1 MDKIIIN
8 IKSIFPFKSGA
19 HGPRRGKE
27 MKELESIENGFIS
40 FNEGKISGIGLME
53 EINLNGLAGTAEVID
68 ARGQF
73 ALPCFVDSHTH
84 VVFAEPRHT
93 EFVDRIKGLTYEEIA
108 LRGGGILNSAKKLQE
123 SSEEKLYLD
132 AMARLEELMVLG
144 TGSIEIKTSSNE
156 QSAIE
161 LDSNS
166 EDVLTR
172 HLLKLSEVED
182 QFRQL
187 TNKFEE
193 INFKL
198 DKLSNRL
205 SKIQADN
212 QIRFQ
217 DIETVMSSGEVTT
230 KLTSKPKVETNEVLP
245 GSSQP
250 QDLGSIS
257 YKDTETSET
266 SQKIESVDTTA
277 SVVTET
283 FQAEEKILPQ
293 DLTPKKQ
300 YEFATSFLKVGDYST
315 AERAFREFVLS
326 NSEHELAGSAQY
338 WYAETFRIRQLYT
351 DAASAYLEGYQ
362 KYPKGNKAP
371 INLLKLGVSMV
382 QIGEKDQGCKM
393 INGVQLQYPKAN
405 QSVIQKAKYESKKF
419 ECIKEDS

>member
-1 MDKIIIN
+1 MKFTYKLIISKLLFIFSIGFLNFSYADNHN
-8 IKSIFPFKSGA
+8 IYETLENIQNDLKTLERAVYS
-19 HGPRRGKE
+19 
-27 MKELESIENGFIS
+27 ESIEANKS
-40 FNEGKISGIGLME
+40 TNE
-53 EINLNGLAGTAEVID
+53 NLDV
-68 ARGQF
+68 
-73 ALPCFVDSHTH
+73 
-84 VVFAEPRHT
+84 
-93 EFVDRIKGLTYEEIA
+93 
-108 LRGGGILNSAKKLQE
+108 
-123 SSEEKLYLD
+123 
-132 AMARLEELMVLG
+132 
-144 TGSIEIKTSSNE
+144 
-156 QSAIE
+156 E

-172 HLLKLSEVED
+172 HLLKLSEVEN
-182 QFRQL
+182 QFREL

-217 DIETVMSSGEVTT
+217 DLEESISSSEITQ
-230 KLTSKPKVETNEVLP
+230 KLTSKQKTNSNEVLP

-257 YKDTETSET
+257 YKDTETNET
-266 SQKIESVDTTA
+266 TQQIQSVDTTG

-293 DLTPKKQ
+293 DLTPKEQ
-300 YEFATSFLKVGDYST
+300 YELATSFLKVGDYST

-326 NSEHELAGSAQY
+326 NGEHELAGSAQY

-393 INGVQLQYPKAN
+393 INGVEKQYPKAN

-419 ECIKEDS
+419 ECNKEDS

>member
-1 MDKIIIN
+1 MRFTSKLIILILFYLSFLQNSFSDNHN
-8 IKSIFPFKSGA
+8 IYETLEIIKNDLKTLERAVYSGSI
-19 HGPRRGKE
+19 
-27 MKELESIENGFIS
+27 
-40 FNEGKISGIGLME
+40 KIS
-53 EINLNGLAGTAEVID
+53 T
-68 ARGQF
+68 
-73 ALPCFVDSHTH
+73 S
-84 VVFAEPRHT
+84 
-93 EFVDRIKGLTYEEIA
+93 
-108 LRGGGILNSAKKLQE
+108 
-123 SSEEKLYLD
+123 SSEQ
-132 AMARLEELMVLG
+132 
-144 TGSIEIKTSSNE
+144 SN
-156 QSAIE
+156 IE

-212 QIRFQ
+212 QIRFE
-217 DIETVMSSGEVTT
+217 DIESAINSGESITQ
-230 KLTSKPKVETNEVLP
+230 LSSKPKTDKTNSEILP

-266 SQKIESVDTTA
+266 SQQIQSVDTTA
-277 SVVTET
+277 TVVTET

-293 DLTPKKQ
+293 DLSPKKK

-315 AERAFREFVLS
+315 AERAFREFVLD
-326 NSEHELAGSAQY
+326 NSDHELAGSAQY

-362 KYPKGNKAP
+362 KYPKSNKAP

-393 INGVQLQYPKAN
+393 INGVELQYPKAN